1 IEEYFRQT
9 REIHRI
15 MGTYFSDKCNKIA
28 GIRATTPEST
38 FYFFLDFNEL
48 SSDLKRKGV
57 LTSNDLGKSLIS
69 HPFHF
74 ASVTGDGCMLEPDN
88 YGARIAFVDYDGG
101 QTLANFKQNPPQSE
115 SEEIEFVQQNAPK
128 MIEGFNALEEY
139 VRYIKASA

>member
-1 IEEYFRQT
+1 
-9 REIHRI
+9 
-15 MGTYFSDKCNKIA
+15 
-28 GIRATTPEST
+28 
-38 FYFFLDFNEL
+38 
-48 SSDLKRKGV
+48 
-57 LTSNDLGKSLIS
+57 
-69 HPFHF
+69 
-74 ASVTGDGCMLEPDN
+74 MLEPDN